1 MAKSDNSTLYVLW
14 TSADRDVAERM
25 VFMYT
30 LNSRLKG
37 WWENVNLLIW
47 GPSAKL
53 ITEDAGLQ
61 KKLQEM
67 KNAGVNLLACK
78 ACADMYG
85 LSDKLEAL
93 GVTVKY
99 TGELLTNILKNDD
112 KLISI

>member
-1 MAKSDNSTLYVLW
+1 MTKSDNSTLYVLW
-14 TSADRDVAERM
+14 TSADRQVAERM

-61 KKLQEM
+61 EKLEQM
-67 KNAGVNLLACK
+67 KEAGVNLLACK

-85 LSDKLEAL
+85 VSDKLEAL

-99 TGELLTNILKNDD
+99 IGELLTQILKEDE
-112 KLISI
+112 KLITL